1 MYPLVESIK
10 AENGQFFLLDYHQD
24 RLERTFHAVYKSSC
38 PWQLVAIL
46 PQAPSQGLF
55 KVRFL
60 YNATDFSIE
69 VQPYVPKIIKTLKLI
84 EIGDYTYPH
93 KWTDRSAI
101 NTAFA
106 QRGNCDDVLM
116 TKNGFLTD
124 ASYAN
129 IVLFDGANWVTPE
142 KPLFEGVQRSYLLD
156 HKKIKT
162 ANIATT
168 ALSNYQGFQM
178 INAMNPFVENR
189 FLSVGGIV

>member
-10 AENGQFFLLDYHQD
+10 AETGQFFLLDYHQD

-93 KWTDRSAI
+93 KWTDRSTI
-101 NTAFA
+101 NAAFA

-129 IVLFDGANWVTPE
+129 IVLFDGTNWVTPE

-156 HKKIKT
+156 HTKIKT
-162 ANIATT
+162 ATITATV
-168 ALSNYQGFQM
+168 LSNYQSFQL
-178 INAMNPFVENR
+178 INAMNSFVENR
-189 FLSVGGIV
+189 FLSVEGIA

>member
-10 AENGQFFLLDYHQD
+10 AENGKFFLLDYHQD

-93 KWTDRSAI
+93 KWTDRSTI
-101 NTAFA
+101 NAAFA

-156 HKKIKT
+156 LTKIKT
-162 ANIATT
+162 TTIATT
-168 ALSNYQGFQM
+168 ELSNYQNFQL
-178 INAMNPFVENR
+178 INAMNPFEENR
-189 FLSVGGIV
+189 FLSVEGIA

>member
-24 RLERTFHAVYKSSC
+24 RLERTFHAVYKSTC

-93 KWTDRSAI
+93 KWTDRSTI
-101 NTAFA
+101 NAAFA

-129 IVLFDGANWVTPE
+129 IVLFDGTNWVTPE

>member
-10 AENGQFFLLDYHQD
+10 AENGKFFLLDYHQD

-93 KWTDRSAI
+93 KWTDRSTI
-101 NTAFA
+101 NAAFA

-156 HKKIKT
+156 LTKIKT
-162 ANIATT
+162 TTIATT
-168 ALSNYQGFQM
+168 ALSNYQSFQL
-178 INAMNPFVENR
+178 INAMNSFEENYFV
-189 FLSVGGIV
+189 SVGTIM

>member
-101 NTAFA
+101 NAAFA

-129 IVLFDGANWVTPE
+129 IVLFDGTNWVTPE

-162 ANIATT
+162 ATIAAT
-168 ALSNYQGFQM
+168 ALSYYQGFQL
-178 INAMNPFVENR
+178 INAMNSFVENR

>member
-129 IVLFDGANWVTPE
+129 IVLFDGTNWVTPE

-156 HKKIKT
+156 HTKIKT
-162 ANIATT
+162 ASIATT
-168 ALSNYQGFQM
+168 ALSNYQSFQL
-178 INAMNPFVENR
+178 INAINSFVENR
-189 FLSVGGIV
+189 FLSVGGIA

>member
-10 AENGQFFLLDYHQD
+10 AENGKFFLLDYHQD

-93 KWTDRSAI
+93 KWTDRSTI
-101 NTAFA
+101 NAAFA

-156 HKKIKT
+156 LTKIKT
-162 ANIATT
+162 TTIATT
-168 ALSNYQGFQM
+168 ELSNYQSFQL
-178 INAMNPFVENR
+178 INAMRTFGDSN
-189 FLSVGGIV
+189 SVNIKN

>member
-93 KWTDRSAI
+93 KWTNRSAI
-101 NTAFA
+101 NAAFA

-116 TKNGFLTD
+116 TKNGLLTD

-129 IVLFDGANWVTPE
+129 IVLFDGSKWVTPE
-142 KPLFEGVQRSYLLD
+142 KPLFEGVQRSYLLY
-156 HKKIKT
+156 HKKIQKV
-162 ANIATT
+162 NIRPAE
-168 ALSNYQGFQM
+168 LSNYQIFQL
-178 INAMNPFVENR
+178 INAMNPFAENR
-189 FLSVGGIV
+189 LLTVGGIV

>member
-10 AENGQFFLLDYHQD
+10 AENGKFFLLDYHQD

-101 NTAFA
+101 NAAFA

-129 IVLFDGANWVTPE
+129 IVLFDGTNWVTPE
-142 KPLFEGVQRSYLLD
+142 KPLFEGVQREFLLD
-156 HKKIKT
+156 QKMIKLGEIHKRDL
-162 ANIATT
+162 N
-168 ALSNYQGFQM
+168 NYESFRLV
-178 INAMNPFVENR
+178 NAMLVFNEKVVFHPR
-189 FLSVGGIV
+189 LIQ

>member
-10 AENGQFFLLDYHQD
+10 AENGKFFLLDYHQD

-93 KWTDRSAI
+93 KWTDRSTI
-101 NTAFA
+101 NAAFA
-106 QRGNCDDVLM
+106 QRGNCDDILM

-156 HKKIKT
+156 LTKIKT
-162 ANIATT
+162 TTIATT
-168 ALSNYQGFQM
+168 ELSNYQSFQL
-178 INAMNPFVENR
+178 INAMNSFEENYFV
-189 FLSVGGIV
+189 SVGTIM

>member
-129 IVLFDGANWVTPE
+129 IVLFDGTNWVTPE

-156 HKKIKT
+156 HTKIKT
-162 ANIATT
+162 ASIATT
-168 ALSNYQGFQM
+168 TLSNYQSFQL
-178 INAMNPFVENR
+178 INAINSFVENR
-189 FLSVGGIV
+189 FLSVGGIA

>member
-38 PWQLVAIL
+38 PWQLVTIL

-93 KWTDRSAI
+93 KWTDRSTI
-101 NTAFA
+101 NAAFA

-129 IVLFDGANWVTPE
+129 IVLFDGTNWVTPE

-156 HKKIKT
+156 HTKIKT
-162 ANIATT
+162 ASIATT
-168 ALSNYQGFQM
+168 ALSNYQSFQL
-178 INAMNPFVENR
+178 INAMNSFLENR
-189 FLSVGGIV
+189 FLSVGTIM

>member
-93 KWTDRSAI
+93 KWTDRSTI
-101 NTAFA
+101 NAAFA

-129 IVLFDGANWVTPE
+129 IVLFDGTNWVTPE

-156 HKKIKT
+156 HKKIQKVSIRST
-162 ANIATT
+162 E
-168 ALSNYQGFQM
+168 LSNYQSYQL
-178 INAMNPFVENR
+178 INAMNSFVENR

>member
-60 YNATDFSIE
+60 YNATYFSIE

-93 KWTDRSAI
+93 KWTDRSTI
-101 NTAFA
+101 NAAFA

-129 IVLFDGANWVTPE
+129 IVLFDGTNWVTPE

-162 ANIATT
+162 ATIAAT
-168 ALSNYQGFQM
+168 ALSDYQGFQL
-178 INAMNPFVENR
+178 INAMNSFVENR

>member
-10 AENGQFFLLDYHQD
+10 AENGKFFLLDYHQD

-38 PWQLVAIL
+38 PWQLVTIL

-84 EIGDYTYPH
+84 EIGYYTYPH
-93 KWTDRSAI
+93 KWTDRSTI
-101 NTAFA
+101 NAAFA

-124 ASYAN
+124 ASYSN
-129 IVLFDGANWVTPE
+129 IVLFDGTNWVTPE

-162 ANIATT
+162 ANIART

-189 FLSVGGIV
+189 FVSVGTIM

>member
-10 AENGQFFLLDYHQD
+10 AENGAFFLLDYHQD

-38 PWQLVAIL
+38 PWQLVTIL

-60 YNATDFSIE
+60 YDATDFSIE
-69 VQPYVPKIIKTLKLI
+69 LLPYVPKQIRTLKLI

-93 KWTDRSAI
+93 KWTDRSII
-101 NTAFA
+101 NAAFA

-116 TKNGFLTD
+116 TKNGLLTD

-129 IVLFDGANWVTPE
+129 IVLFDGSKWVTPE

-162 ANIATT
+162 ATIATT
-168 ALSNYQGFQM
+168 ALSNYQNFQL
-178 INAMNPFVENR
+178 INAMNSFEESKFVA
-189 FLSVGGIV
+189 VGGIV

>member
-93 KWTDRSAI
+93 KWTDRSTI
-101 NTAFA
+101 NAAFA

-129 IVLFDGANWVTPE
+129 IVLFDGTNWVTPE

>member
-10 AENGQFFLLDYHQD
+10 AENGKFFLLDYHQD
-24 RLERTFHAVYKSSC
+24 RLERTFHAVYKSTC

-93 KWTDRSAI
+93 KWTDRSTI
-101 NTAFA
+101 NAAFA

>member
-1 MYPLVESIK
+1 MYQLVESIK

-93 KWTDRSAI
+93 KWTDRSTI
-101 NTAFA
+101 NAAFA

-129 IVLFDGANWVTPE
+129 IVLFDGTNWVTPE

-162 ANIATT
+162 ATIAAT
-168 ALSNYQGFQM
+168 ALSYYQGFQL
-178 INAMNPFVENR
+178 INAMNSFVENR

>member
-10 AENGQFFLLDYHQD
+10 AENGQFFLLAYHQD
-24 RLERTFHAVYKSSC
+24 RLERTFYAVYKSSC
-38 PWQLVAIL
+38 PWQLAAIL
-46 PQAPSQGLF
+46 PEAPSQGLF

-69 VQPYVPKIIKTLKLI
+69 VLPYVPKQISTLKLI

-93 KWTDRSAI
+93 KWTDRSTI
-101 NTAFA
+101 NTTFA
-106 QRGNCDDVLM
+106 QRENCDDVLM
-116 TKNGFLTD
+116 TKNGLLTD

-129 IVLFDGANWVTPE
+129 IVLFDGSKWVTPE

-162 ANIATT
+162 ASIATT
-168 ALSNYQGFQM
+168 DLSNYQSFQL
-178 INAMNPFVENR
+178 INAMNSFEESRFVAIE
-189 FLSVGGIV
+189 GIG

>member
-24 RLERTFHAVYKSSC
+24 RLVRTFHAVYKSPC
-38 PWQLVAIL
+38 PWQLAAIL
-46 PQAPSQGLF
+46 PQAPSHGLF

-60 YNATDFSIE
+60 YNTTDFSIE

-93 KWTDRSAI
+93 KWTNRSAI
-101 NTAFA
+101 NAAFA

-116 TKNGFLTD
+116 TKNGLLTD

-129 IVLFDGANWVTPE
+129 IVLFDGSKWVTPE
-142 KPLFEGVQRSYLLD
+142 KPLFEGVQRSYLLY
-156 HKKIKT
+156 HKKIQKV
-162 ANIATT
+162 NIRPAE
-168 ALSNYQGFQM
+168 LSNYQIFQL
-178 INAMNPFVENR
+178 INAMNPFAENR
-189 FLSVGGIV
+189 LLTVGGIV

>member
-38 PWQLVAIL
+38 PWQLATIL

-55 KVRFL
+55 KVRLL

-93 KWTDRSAI
+93 KWTDRSTI
-101 NTAFA
+101 NAAFA

-129 IVLFDGANWVTPE
+129 IVLFDGTNWVTPE

-156 HKKIKT
+156 HTKIKT
-162 ANIATT
+162 ASIATT
-168 ALSNYQGFQM
+168 ALSNYQSFQL

>member
-10 AENGQFFLLDYHQD
+10 AENGKFFLLDYHQD

-38 PWQLVAIL
+38 PWQLVTIL

-55 KVRFL
+55 KVRLL

-93 KWTDRSAI
+93 KWTDRSTI
-101 NTAFA
+101 NAAFA

-129 IVLFDGANWVTPE
+129 IVLFDGTNWVTPE

-162 ANIATT
+162 ANIART

-189 FLSVGGIV
+189 FVSVGTIM

>member
-93 KWTDRSAI
+93 KWTDRSTI
-101 NTAFA
+101 NAAFA

>member
-10 AENGQFFLLDYHQD
+10 AENGKFFLLDYHQD

-101 NTAFA
+101 NAAFA
-106 QRGNCDDVLM
+106 QRGKCDDVLR

-129 IVLFDGANWVTPE
+129 IILFDGTNWVTPE
-142 KPLFEGVQRSYLLD
+142 KHLFEGVQHSYLLD
-156 HKKIKT
+156 HKKTQKASIRPT
-162 ANIATT
+162 G
-168 ALSNYQGFQM
+168 LSNYQSFQM
-178 INAMNPFVENR
+178 INAMNSFVEN
-189 FLSVGGIV
+189 